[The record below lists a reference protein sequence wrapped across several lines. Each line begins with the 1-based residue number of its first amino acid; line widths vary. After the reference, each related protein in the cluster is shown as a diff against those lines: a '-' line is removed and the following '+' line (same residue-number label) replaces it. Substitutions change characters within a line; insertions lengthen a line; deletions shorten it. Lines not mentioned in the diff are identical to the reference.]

1 MRYCSARCRGARLT
15 TMDRTLERAIDTM
28 TRNRSTTVCP
38 SEVARKVGGDDWRAL
53 MEPTRQAARR
63 LVAKGRL
70 EILQRGHVV
79 DPSYAKGPIRLR
91 GVQNRPE
98 APKRA

>member
-1 MRYCSARCRGARLT
+1 
-15 TMDRTLERAIDTM
+15 LEREIDEM
-28 TRNRSTTVCP
+28 IRGRSTTICP
-38 SEVARKVGGDDWRAL
+38 SEVARRVGGDDWRAL

-79 DPSYAKGPIRLR
+79 DPSHAKGPIRLR

-98 APKRA
+98 VPKRA